1 MLLNN
6 KNYIKEKFK
15 IKSLKTSN
23 ISLIDEKYKNANV
36 CEEDEEELDIYT
48 TSNIVADKIMT
59 SENDYCGLPSMSTIS
74 NLDINNNTKINN
86 TKINNDYTYHVF
98 NQDIPST
105 NLERKIMIYTINT
118 TREIPFLLYL
128 LRHDRKEN
136 EYKLL
141 DFNINNI
148 TNTNNIS
155 LDSIQF
161 KEENINAKYSGF
173 LTYKNVNY
181 LFFRSYEPNIMNS
194 KEYIWS
200 TISEIINFK
209 QIYNVKIDD
218 KIADLFLNNNYLLN
232 IKKTNGIIYETPT
245 VGYSAKN
252 EFDGLI
258 YFNDFNDALEKSD
271 DKYINRYAIFLG
283 FMKLN
288 NKSNKIFYFLN
299 TDKYYKTT
307 KCNSVYDVI
316 NSDYSIDYFLEIND
330 KNRYV
335 LLSRFEKQ

>member
-98 NQDIPST
+98 NQDIPTT
-105 NLERKIMIYTINT
+105 NLERKIMIYAINT

-128 LRHDRKEN
+128 LRHDREEN

-148 TNTNNIS
+148 NNTNNIC

-161 KEENINAKYSGF
+161 KEANLNAKYSGF

-200 TISEIINFK
+200 TIYEIINFK

-299 TDKYYKTT
+299 TDKYYKTA

-330 KNRYV
+330 NNRYV